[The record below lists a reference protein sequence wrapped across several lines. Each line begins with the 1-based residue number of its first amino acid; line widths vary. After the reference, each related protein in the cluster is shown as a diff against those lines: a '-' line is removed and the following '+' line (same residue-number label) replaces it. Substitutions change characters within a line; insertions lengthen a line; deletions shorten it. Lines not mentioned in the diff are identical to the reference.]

1 MPDGYLDVAEKVLRA
16 ARVPLRCR
24 EIVERGH
31 SAGLFAPH
39 LHGARQDRTLQ
50 ARLSEDIARNAERSR
65 FLRTGPGTFFL
76 KVLFR
81 AGGVPAT
88 VRDAYLAKPRRK
100 ELQRERILCAQL
112 DVDAVVRGD
121 QESVPLSRLTDSLR
135 AGRYAYVAQGRP
147 DLGSGLIPVH
157 SFVVVHR
164 GNRVLSFRCGKFF
177 PSTDPLY
184 GRRSV
189 GLGGAVRAED
199 RDMLYESMFGIVA
212 NGIAE
217 LGYGLGLPKALA
229 EKARYGNELRPFTGV
244 LVGRRKAGASA
255 LHVVMTYRCPEGF
268 SPSKASMSVND
279 LRWIDLLSPLNS
291 YDDYDTTSKFLF
303 GQDYLRDLVLGH
315 AGP

>member
-1 MPDGYLDVAEKVLRA
+1 MADSYLEVAEKVLRA
-16 ARVPLRCR
+16 ARVPLRCK

-39 LHGARQDRTLQ
+39 LHGMRQDRTLQ
-50 ARLSEDIARNAERSR
+50 ARLSEDIARDAERSR

-76 KVLFR
+76 KALFQ
-81 AGGVPAT
+81 AGGSPTPA
-88 VRDAYLAKPRRK
+88 RAAYLAQPRRK
-100 ELQRERILCAQL
+100 ELRRERILCARL
-112 DVDAVVRGD
+112 DVDAVVRSD
-121 QESVPLSRLTDSLR
+121 QASVPLSRLADSLR
-135 AGRYAYVAQGRP
+135 DGRYVYVAQGCP
-147 DLGSGLIPVH
+147 DPGSGLIPVH
-157 SFVVVHR
+157 SFVVVHQ

-212 NGIAE
+212 SGIAE

-229 EKARYGNELRPFTGV
+229 ERARYGNELRPSMAV
-244 LVGRRKAGASA
+244 LVGRWKDGAKA

-268 SPSKASMSVND
+268 SPTKASMSVND
-279 LRWIDLLSPLNS
+279 LRWVDLLSPPNA
-291 YDDYDTTSKFLF
+291 YGDYDSTSKFLF
-303 GQDYLRDLVLGH
+303 NQGYLRDLVLGH
-315 AGP
+315 SGQ